1 MRDTKNRDGVIT
13 WGMLASIVSVV
24 GPMITAAWFFNSKID
39 HVNKDLNENHVEVVQ
54 RLSIVETDV
63 KNIKTQVEKLK
74 D

>member
-1 MRDTKNRDGVIT
+1 MSDTKNRDGVIT
-13 WGMLASIVSVV
+13 WGMLASIVAVV
-24 GPMITAAWFFNSKID
+24 GPMITAAWFFN
-39 HVNKDLNENHVEVVQ
+39 VNKDLNENHVEVVQ